1 MSQSYPWFKFAHIEY
16 LLNPAITSLSLE
28 AQGANTRL
36 MAYAARQPEF
46 GTLPTNEK
54 QLISMSGCKSVKQWH
69 KILNELFSNGIWKT
83 IGFAEDGNVR
93 LFCPMMIVESAP
105 VSQEAASSNEDNDKP
120 LTNAERC
127 RRYRENRKNVG
138 DTNSDTSSDTLN
150 MSSDTTATRTQHDS
164 DTTKS
169 VDSVSF
175 GGIKGGDLDLDLNK
189 DLDLDQEFNSQTKT
203 REAEKKSSRF
213 FDDELRPDVNALNAK
228 LGANLVTEEFITQN
242 LFAFNAHYETQQ
254 LTDNQRLA
262 KWINWLKSEEAKKQ
276 AQTIQRPNKTQPPK
290 SQKPVFGNVNESFPL
305 NPNDRPLTAAEKA
318 EIARMLEEDENV
330 VF

>member
-1 MSQSYPWFKFAHIEY
+1 MSQSYPWFKFSHVEY
-16 LLNPAITSLSLE
+16 LLDPMITSLSLA

-36 MAYAARQPEF
+36 MAYAARQLPF
-46 GTLPTNEK
+46 GTLPNDDKT
-54 QLISMSGCKSVKQWH
+54 LLAMSGAKTVKQWQ
-69 KILNELFSNGIWKT
+69 KLYQELMGVVWFLGD
-83 IGFAEDGNVR
+83 DGR
-93 LFCPMMIVESAP
+93 LYCPLMNVES
-105 VSQEAASSNEDNDKP
+105 VTQSKQDDNQDNDRP
-120 LTNAERC
+120 LTDAERAK
-127 RRYRENRKNVG
+127 RYRDSKKSRDENNQASHDR
-138 DTNSDTSSDTLN
+138 
-150 MSSDTTATRTQHDS
+150 HDS
-164 DTTKS
+164 VTKES
-169 VDSVSF
+169 DDRHEANVTQRDDSVTI

-228 LGANLVTEEFITQN
+228 LGANLITQKFIDEN
-242 LFAFNAHYETQQ
+242 LFSFNAHYETQQ

-262 KWINWLKSEEAKKQ
+262 KWINWFKSEEAKKQ
-276 AQTIQRPNKTQPPK
+276 AQTIQRPNKTPPPK
-290 SQKPVFGNVNESFPL
+290 NQRPVFGNVNESFPL

>member
-1 MSQSYPWFKFAHIEY
+1 MSQSYPWFKFSHVEY
-16 LLNPAITSLSLE
+16 LLDPMITSLSLA

-36 MAYAARQPEF
+36 MAYAARQLPF
-46 GTLPTNEK
+46 GTLPNDDKT
-54 QLISMSGCKSVKQWH
+54 LLAMSGAKTVKQWQ
-69 KILNELFSNGIWKT
+69 KLYQELIGTAWFLND
-83 IGFAEDGNVR
+83 DGR
-93 LFCPMMIVESAP
+93 LYCPLMNVESVP
-105 VSQEAASSNEDNDKP
+105 VAQSPKQDDNQQDNSKP

-127 RRYRENRKNVG
+127 RRYRDSKKNVG

-150 MSSDTTATRTQHDS
+150 VSSDTTATRTQHDS

-213 FDDELRPDVNALNAK
+213 FDDELRPDVTALNAK

-242 LFAFNAHYETQQ
+242 LFAFNSHYETKC
-254 LTDNQRLA
+254 LTENQRLA
-262 KWINWLKSEEAKKQ
+262 KWIAWFKGNKAKESKFDSTSSPSSTRKNTIPDNNSQAWMTPELEAQ
-276 AQTIQRPNKTQPPK
+276 
-290 SQKPVFGNVNESFPL
+290 L
-305 NPNDRPLTAAEKA
+305 NAKFAA
-318 EIARMLEEDENV
+318 
-330 VF
+330 